1 MAQQHDDSWRELN
14 LGTGADALAGANAV
28 PGAGPGAG
36 PSAGANAGEKKHF
49 NAEGRWKAE
58 DARVPTPAGR
68 QRDGAGADRGGPTG
82 PAAGAAAGADRWAE
96 EQLFEEDVRSVL
108 MMMRPNR
115 RERLLG
121 WTEYRTG
128 GAHFRATVSWDEEFE
143 VSDGGRSQTR
153 IPNMA
158 DVLEAILVGSA
169 KHDDDLMPAEEFEI
183 YRGVVRELYRRLN
196 DLQSCY
202 E

>member
-1 MAQQHDDSWRELN
+1 MAQQHDDSWRDLN
-14 LGTGADALAGANAV
+14 LGGLNGAAGADAV
-28 PGAGPGAG
+28 
-36 PSAGANAGEKKHF
+36 AGANAGEKKQF
-49 NAEGRWKAE
+49 NAEGRWKTQGNRAP
-58 DARVPTPAGR
+58 APAGR
-68 QRDGAGADRGGPTG
+68 QREKDAGGA
-82 PAAGAAAGADRWAE
+82 AAGPAAGADRWAE
-96 EQLFEEDVRSVL
+96 EQMFEEDVRSVL

-121 WTEYRTG
+121 WSEYRTG
-128 GAHFRATVSWDEEFE
+128 GAHFRATVSWNEEFE
-143 VSDGGRSQTR
+143 VADGGRSQTR

-169 KHDDDLMPAEEFEI
+169 RHDDDLMPAEEFEI

>member
-1 MAQQHDDSWRELN
+1 MVNQYLSTSGEL
-14 LGTGADALAGANAV
+14 
-28 PGAGPGAG
+28 
-36 PSAGANAGEKKHF
+36 
-49 NAEGRWKAE
+49 
-58 DARVPTPAGR
+58 
-68 QRDGAGADRGGPTG
+68 
-82 PAAGAAAGADRWAE
+82 PAAPAGADRWAA

-108 MMMRPNR
+108 LMMRPHR

-121 WTEYRTG
+121 WSEYRTG
-128 GAHFRATVSWDEEFE
+128 GAHFRATVSWDEAFE
-143 VSDGGRSQTR
+143 AADGGRGQTR

-169 KHDDDLMPAEEFEI
+169 RHDDDLMPAEEFEI
-183 YRGVVRELYRRLN
+183 YRGVVRELYRRLD